1 MTTGQY
7 SDPKLAPALMEF
19 CTRSYVLQNCA
30 LTSSFWLLSNID
42 PGIMIGGGKS
52 DNGWIDVVLGKDMD
66 ADSASSSGRK
76 GALKYANTLD
86 MSNVSYCALLDLRG
100 SMD

>member
-7 SDPKLAPALMEF
+7 RDPKLAPAPMESS
-19 CTRSYVLQNCA
+19 TKSYMLQNCV
-30 LTSSFWLLSNID
+30 LNPSFEVLSNIS
-42 PGIMIGGGKS
+42 PGAIIGGGKS
-52 DNGWIDVVLGKDMD
+52 VNGWRDMVSDRGMD

-76 GALKYANTLD
+76 GALKDANTFD
-86 MSNVSYCALLDLRG
+86 MSNVSYGALLDLRG